1 MLSNS
6 RPSLRAGLL
15 ALGVVAAGGL
25 STVLGCN
32 RDPQPGAPDV
42 TASLDVTAAPVG
54 AAPVILRPG
63 AQGRPALATFE
74 TKFGPT
80 DVLDIR
86 RVGGGLA
93 CTIRWSGEQGVTTG
107 ELSIDRRDVRPG
119 WPGFQAYLRAD
130 DGQEFGFL
138 IEWDPAV
145 EGREH
150 IREWTGADR
159 LDLDRSFRDGAI
171 FERYDVNGRQLS
183 VELDEDGN
191 LLGAKAVD
199 TSALRTATLNGNAV
213 GDRLMTLL
221 AQDEFGPWLGRLTVR
236 DRNSGGSGCPRW
248 LSRITQPCA
257 FLKCMFG
264 GGVANPLCHV
274 CVGVSWACWI
284 ADVGCAL
291 ADCD

>member
-1 MLSNS
+1 MTAPRAPARRVRAATPHAS
-6 RPSLRAGLL
+6 RTSPK
-15 ALGVVAAGGL
+15 VH
-25 STVLGCN
+25 
-32 RDPQPGAPDV
+32 
-42 TASLDVTAAPVG
+42 VTAAPVG

-63 AQGRPALATFE
+63 APGTPALATFE

-93 CTIRWSGEQGVTTG
+93 CTIRWSAEQGVTTG

-150 IREWTGADR
+150 IREWTGTDR

-171 FERYDVNGRQLS
+171 LERYDVNGRQVRSFARESLEPGRYHFDWNGADDHGAPLPAG
-183 VELDEDGN
+183 VY
-191 LLGAKAVD
+191 LLRYTAPGYRATQRV
-199 TSALRTATLNGNAV
+199 AL
-213 GDRLMTLL
+213 
-221 AQDEFGPWLGRLTVR
+221 VR
-236 DRNSGGSGCPRW
+236 
-248 LSRITQPCA
+248 
-257 FLKCMFG
+257 
-264 GGVANPLCHV
+264 
-274 CVGVSWACWI
+274 
-284 ADVGCAL
+284 
-291 ADCD
+291 